1 MTGDGR
7 RTGRIRNDRWYR
19 MYSDMEY
26 ILFAFRRS
34 FCGRHAAAYRQPAG
48 RGQQPVGRKFTH
60 FPQFRHDLTI
70 FPVYNFRNGRFE
82 KERGFL

>member
-7 RTGRIRNDRWYR
+7 RTGRIRNDRWCR

-26 ILFAFRRS
+26 ILFAFRRY

-48 RGQQPVGRKFTH
+48 RGSSRSDESSHIFH
-60 FPQFRHDLTI
+60 SFATI
-70 FPVYNFRNGRFE
+70 
-82 KERGFL
+82 